1 MNLMQYSTNPLGEV
15 RKEPINKTT
24 FLVTAFSTIPMD
36 FDAHQVR
43 DIIGGVAFLELGCA
57 QKELDEDFWIPVST
71 FLVLRDK
78 NRQDLPP
85 LFLSFDY
92 FVLVDVRI
100 VPQEHK
106 ECFAD
111 L

>member
-15 RKEPINKTT
+15 RKEPIDKTT
-24 FLVTAFSTIPMD
+24 FLVTAFSTISMD

-43 DIIGGVAFLELGCA
+43 DIIGRVAFLELGCA
-57 QKELDEDFWIPVST
+57 QKELDEDFRISEST
-71 FLVLRDK
+71 FLVSGDK
-78 NRQDLPP
+78 NWHDLTP
-85 LFLSFDY
+85 LFLSLDY
-92 FVLVDVRI
+92 FVRIYIGI
-100 VPQEHK
+100 VPQERK